1 MTTDSD
7 EWFRQAQYDIGTAE
21 SLIAAER
28 YPPVIFFCHLAL
40 EKALKA
46 LYIEK
51 YNDIPEK
58 THSLVL
64 LIDLLGLDPPPHLL
78 DSLIVINRLGITG
91 RYPHNLEKVLE
102 QYTKGQTQK
111 LVNETQEIL
120 TIVDPKVI
128 EAVNF
133 FKANILEKGIRI
145 HDLVLFGSSSTGAI
159 SAGSDIDIAVISDDF
174 NGMDMIARTLLTKD
188 AELNT
193 IRKYRIPL
201 DIFTLTIDEYRD
213 QNSLFLRNVR
223 KGIPVL
229 SAQSG

>member
-1 MTTDSD
+1 M
-7 EWFRQAQYDIGTAE
+7 
-21 SLIAAER
+21 
-28 YPPVIFFCHLAL
+28 
-40 EKALKA
+40 
-46 LYIEK
+46 
-51 YNDIPEK
+51 
-58 THSLVL
+58 
-64 LIDLLGLDPPPHLL
+64 
-78 DSLIVINRLGITG
+78 
-91 RYPHNLEKVLE
+91 
-102 QYTKGQTQK
+102 
-111 LVNETQEIL
+111 
-120 TIVDPKVI
+120 VDPKVI

-145 HDLVLFGSSSTGAI
+145 HDVILFGSSSTGAI
-159 SAGSDIDIAVISDDF
+159 AAGSDIDIAVISDDF

-201 DIFTLTIDEYRD
+201 DIFTLTVDEYRD

>member
-21 SLIAAER
+21 SLIAAGR